1 MPDTCFFDLE
11 SFMRKSLCTL
21 LTIGCL
27 AFTGSALAASNDY
40 REPVSSTVSVS
51 FSDSS
56 STFRPGPTN
65 AVLLEA
71 ARDASL
77 VTING
82 RTSTTRPSKR
92 DERLALARAVSARD
106 YLVAQGVSPLKIMI
120 NYVSAADF
128 VADNGTPEGRYL
140 NQRVDIQMIY
150 VPMY

>member
-1 MPDTCFFDLE
+1 
-11 SFMRKSLCTL
+11 MRKSFCTL

-40 REPVSSTVSVS
+40 REPVSSSVSVS
-51 FSDSS
+51 FANS
-56 STFRPGPTN
+56 STTFQPGPTN

-92 DERLALARAVSARD
+92 DEKLALARAVSARD
-106 YLVAQGVSPLKIMI
+106 YLVAHGVSPLKIMI

-128 VADNGTPEGRYL
+128 VADNRTPEGRYL